1 MAGDADSEDKTLA
14 PSQQR
19 LDKAR
24 EDGQV
29 PRSRE
34 LSGALSTFAATC
46 AVGFGGAILVA
57 DSLTWIRSSFIA
69 SGRMVATAR
78 DNNAIVNAFYEMVG
92 HALISIAPILGA
104 AMIAGIIGSIGLGG
118 LLLSSK
124 ALMPDFNRLNPL
136 TGLGRMFSSRGLG
149 ELGKSLLKVIVL
161 GGLGA
166 LLFWRGNA
174 DKMALIA
181 GTQPSAI
188 TALGNMLRFDMLIM
202 ASGLFIIAAAD
213 VPLQWWNHHKQMKM
227 TLEEMK
233 QENKES
239 EGDPHLK
246 GKIRQMQRERAR
258 SRMMQSVPTADV
270 VLTNPTHYAVALKYE
285 EGKTSAP
292 RLLAKG
298 TDVIAAR
305 IRELAAEN
313 KIPVL
318 ESPQLARALY
328 RHGELEKEIPTA
340 LFRAVAQVL
349 AYVYALRAPG
359 PSVAWQ
365 AVDVPPGWD
374 PNDTDAIGR
383 GRRAK
388 IAAEKVAADK
398 AAADKAAA
406 DKGAS
411 A

>member
-1 MAGDADSEDKTLA
+1 VAGDADSEDKTLA

-34 LSGALSTFAATC
+34 LSGALATFAATC
-46 AVGFGGAILVA
+46 TVGFGGAALVS
-57 DSLTWIRSSFIA
+57 DSMSWIRSSFIA
-69 SGRMVATAR
+69 GGRMVPNVR

-104 AMIAGIIGSIGLGG
+104 AMIAGVIGSIGLGG

-124 ALMPDFNRLNPL
+124 ALMPDFSRLNPL
-136 TGLGRMFSSRGLG
+136 TGIGRMFSSRGLG

-161 GGLGA
+161 GGLGG
-166 LLFWRGNA
+166 LLFWRGNT
-174 DKMALIA
+174 DKMSLIA

-188 TALGNMLRFDMLIM
+188 AALGGMLRFDMLIM
-202 ASGLFIIAAAD
+202 ACGLFIIAAAD

-227 TLEEMK
+227 TLEEAK
-233 QENKES
+233 QEHKES
-239 EGDPHLK
+239 DGDPHLK

-270 VLTNPTHYAVALKYE
+270 ILTNPTHYAVALKYE

-305 IRELAAEN
+305 IRELAVEN

-328 RHGELEKEIPTA
+328 RHGELEKEIPAA

-349 AYVYALRAPG
+349 AYVYGLRAPG
-359 PSVAWQ
+359 PSASWQ

-374 PNDTDAIGR
+374 PNEPNAL
-383 GRRAK
+383 GRRGPPK
-388 IAAEKVAADK
+388 S
-398 AAADKAAA
+398 AAAKGGAAKNDA
-406 DKGAS
+406 GKGAS